1 MSSARRPVELIEL
14 QPYPHLLTTE
24 QAAEWLA
31 VSVRTVKNLMIRGQL
46 SYVKVGTAT
55 RFDPA
60 DLRDFVDRY
69 RRKDRRPVRGIS

>member
-1 MSSARRPVELIEL
+1 MSSPRKPVEVIEL

-31 VSVRTVKNLMIRGQL
+31 VSVRTVKNLMVRGQL
-46 SYVKVGTAT
+46 AYVKIGTAT

-60 DLRDFVDRY
+60 DLRDFIDRY
-69 RRKDRRPVRGIS
+69 RRKERRALRGVN